1 MLRKGTARGLA
12 RFLVIFGMGVVTTL
26 GWQAYGDGIR
36 DMIASS
42 YPQLGWLA
50 PQAAV
55 AETAPEITPPAP
67 ASTSPE
73 RQEFEVM
80 SLSIVTM
87 QQSID
92 QLSNQFLASQQQMA
106 SDIAKLKQDILAK
119 IGSSPRPVAAPVRK
133 PAAVAPPQSLQEPL
147 DH

>member
-1 MLRKGTARGLA
+1 
-12 RFLVIFGMGVVTTL
+12 
-26 GWQAYGDGIR
+26 
-36 DMIASS
+36 
-42 YPQLGWLA
+42 
-50 PQAAV
+50 
-55 AETAPEITPPAP
+55 
-67 ASTSPE
+67 
-73 RQEFEVM
+73 
-80 SLSIVTM
+80 M